1 MSRISDNG
9 LPRSVP
15 TLADRPASAYNG
27 YIVLVEETGV
37 LYVYT
42 GAGYATI
49 TTTSEDSG
57 EDSGS
62 ETDSGTSGEDS
73 GSEADS
79 GTSGEDSGSEADV
92 SGD

>member
-15 TLADRPASAYNG
+15 TLADLPTSAYNG
-27 YIVLVEETGV
+27 YIVLTEDTGA

-42 GAGYATI
+42 GAEYATI
-49 TTTSEDSG
+49 TTTSGTSG
-57 EDSGS
+57 ADSGS
-62 ETDSGTSGEDS
+62 GT
-73 GSEADS
+73 EA
-79 GTSGEDSGSEADV
+79 

>member
-15 TLADRPASAYNG
+15 TLADRPANAYNG

-49 TTTSEDSG
+49 TTTSGASGEGSDPGTDDSG
-57 EDSGS
+57 D
-62 ETDSGTSGEDS
+62 
-73 GSEADS
+73 
-79 GTSGEDSGSEADV
+79 
-92 SGD
+92 